1 MTNID
6 QVKLAHELDQLNS
19 YPTLGNTNVFVNSGQ
34 EFGFESEVLPDDVV
48 IYNDFMDDDLRGD
61 IDAVNKFCTWY
72 NETLVSQLVDHM
84 AKLDYVLVED
94 CDGSGG
100 GLHYGAMLFRKA

>member
-1 MTNID
+1 
-6 QVKLAHELDQLNS
+6 
-19 YPTLGNTNVFVNSGQ
+19 
-34 EFGFESEVLPDDVV
+34 
-48 IYNDFMDDDLRGD
+48 MDDDLRGD